1 MLEDSLK
8 DQRERLAK
16 AKEGLKEARFDDKI
30 DSAQAKTRQLED
42 LRDKLST
49 ELRVLSLDA
58 DKRARLNIKRA
69 ELKRKGNE
77 AETM

>member
-8 DQRERLAK
+8 DQRARLVK
-16 AKEGLKEARFDDKI
+16 AKENLREAHFDDKI
-30 DSAQAKTRQLED
+30 DAAQAKTRQLED

-58 DKRARLNIKRA
+58 DKRARLDIKRA

-77 AETM
+77 SETM